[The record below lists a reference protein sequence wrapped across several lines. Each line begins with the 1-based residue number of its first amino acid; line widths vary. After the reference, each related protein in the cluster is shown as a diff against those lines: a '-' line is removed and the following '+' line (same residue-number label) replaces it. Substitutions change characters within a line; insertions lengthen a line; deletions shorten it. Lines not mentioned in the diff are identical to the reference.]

1 MSEPQ
6 ASPEPAAPQRLH
18 DEPENP
24 PILETETVFKGRVW
38 NVVSER
44 FAYGSAEITRD
55 YVDHP
60 GAVAVLALDDE
71 DRMLLIRQ
79 YRHPVRYRDW
89 EIPAGLLDED
99 GEPPLEAAQ
108 RELAEEADL
117 TAEDWSVLT
126 EFYTS
131 PGGSNEAIRVYL
143 ARGLAAS
150 DAVFERTDEEADIEV
165 LWVPIDEVVDA
176 VLTRRVDNPSLSIS
190 ALAAHAARER
200 GWDTLGDPHSPWP
213 RHPKWAKRS

>member
-1 MSEPQ
+1 MSEQTP
-6 ASPEPAAPQRLH
+6 APQRLH

-24 PILETETVFKGRVW
+24 EIIETNTAFTGRVW
-38 NVVSER
+38 NVVSEK
-44 FAYGSAEITRD
+44 FAYGGSEITRD

-60 GAVAVLALDDE
+60 GAVGVLALDDE

-117 TAEDWSVLT
+117 TAESWSVLS

-143 ARGLAAS
+143 ARGLGAS
-150 DAVFERTDEEADIEV
+150 DAVFERTDEEADIEI

-176 VLTRRVDNPSLSIS
+176 VLTRRVDNPALSIA

-200 GWDTLGDPHSPWP
+200 GWDTLGDPRSPWP
-213 RHPKWAKRS
+213 RHPKWARRS

>member
-1 MSEPQ
+1 MSEPT
-6 ASPEPAAPQRLH
+6 PHAAPQRLH

-24 PILETETVFKGRVW
+24 EVLESSTVFEGRVW
-38 NVVSER
+38 NVLSQT
-44 FAYGSAEITRD
+44 FAYGSETITRD
-55 YVDHP
+55 YVQHT

-79 YRHPVRYRDW
+79 YRHPVRYREW
-89 EIPAGLLDED
+89 EIPAGLLDEP
-99 GEPPLEAAQ
+99 GEPPLRAAQ

-117 TAEDWSVLT
+117 TAENWSVLS

-131 PGGSNEAIRVYL
+131 PGGSDEAIRIYL
-143 ARGLAAS
+143 ARDLAAS

-176 VLTRRVDNPSLSIS
+176 VLSRRVQNPSLCIG
-190 ALAAHAARER
+190 ALAAHAGRER
-200 GWDTLGDPHSPWP
+200 GWQTLGDADSPWP
-213 RHPKWAKRS
+213 RRPTGPQRP

>member
-1 MSEPQ
+1 MSEPE
-6 ASPEPAAPQRLH
+6 SGSAAPQRLH

-24 PILETETVFKGRVW
+24 PILKTETVFEGRVW
-38 NVVSER
+38 NVVSEK
-44 FAYGSAEITRD
+44 FAYGSGEITRD

-117 TAEDWSVLT
+117 TAESWSVLT

-131 PGGSNEAIRVYL
+131 PGGSSEAIRVYL

-150 DAVFERTDEEADIEV
+150 DAVFDRTDEEADIEV

-176 VLTRRVDNPSLSIS
+176 VLTRRVDNPSLIIS
-190 ALAAHAARER
+190 ALAAHASRER
-200 GWDTLGDPHSPWP
+200 GWDTLGDAGSPWP
-213 RHPKWAKRS
+213 RHPNWAKRP